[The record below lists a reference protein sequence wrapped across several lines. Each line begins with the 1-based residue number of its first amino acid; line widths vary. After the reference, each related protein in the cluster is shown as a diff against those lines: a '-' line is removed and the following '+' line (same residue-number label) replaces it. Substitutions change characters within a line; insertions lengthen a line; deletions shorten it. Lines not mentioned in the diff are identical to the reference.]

1 MKYNLL
7 EGGSIVFLAKNYSK
21 KTGRTYLQIVHGYR
35 DKEGKTKRKVI
46 KSLGYLDELE
56 KKYDDPIAHFT
67 QVANQMDA
75 ERKKNKQLVIT
86 IDADSQVDR
95 KVQNRKNFGHVV
107 FSKVYHELELDRF
120 FNNKQRHENF
130 KFNSNSI
137 MKVLLFAILL
147 YPCSKKATVEIK
159 DRFFDKADFTLDDVY
174 NCLTH
179 FNKIEKDAQK
189 FIHEQIV
196 KQYDR
201 KTDLVY
207 YDVTNYYFE
216 IDKEDDFR
224 RIGAC
229 KEHRPDPIVQMGLA
243 VDRLG
248 IPISYQLFEGNTHD
262 SQTLMPILKN
272 IKKQF
277 KTKKIIV
284 VADKG
289 LHSGDNIAFNTI
301 LGDGYIYSK
310 SVRAASSD
318 FKSYVL
324 DDEGYT
330 WIGND
335 YKRKSR
341 VIPTEINVTVG
352 KYKNGK
358 KKKKKVLIDQ
368 KQVIFYSHKY
378 AERAKKQREAV
389 IAKAVDLIAH
399 PSKYQKATSY
409 GAAAYVANI
418 EFDKN
423 TGEILNTGKKL
434 FLDEEKIKQDEKLD
448 GYYAIVTSELDE
460 SDDRIIELYRDLW
473 RIEESFKI
481 TKSNL
486 DARPVYLIRKDH
498 INAHFLICFIALI
511 IARIVEIRLG
521 IKYSIERILNTLR
534 LVSCSHID
542 ANHYLFDYADEV
554 TDDINEVFDLNI
566 GKKVMT
572 LGEIK
577 KVFARVKKR

>member
-1 MKYNLL
+1 M
-7 EGGSIVFLAKNYSK
+7 FLAKNYSK

-46 KSLGYLDELE
+46 ESLGYVDELE

-67 QVANQMDA
+67 QVAKQMES
-75 ERKKNKQLVIT
+75 ERLENKQLVIT
-86 IDADSQVDR
+86 IDTDSQVDR
-95 KVQNRKNFGHVV
+95 NFQNRKNFGHVV

-137 MKVLLFAILL
+137 MKVLLFARLL

-179 FNKIEKDAQK
+179 FNKIEKDAQQ

-196 KQYDR
+196 RQYDR
-201 KTDLVY
+201 KTDLIY

-216 IDKEDDFR
+216 TDKQDDFR
-224 RIGAC
+224 KKGVS
-229 KEHRPDPIVQMGLA
+229 KEHVPNPIVQMGLS
-243 VDRLG
+243 VDRQG
-248 IPISYQLFEGNTHD
+248 IPISYRLFEGNMHD
-262 SQTLMPILKN
+262 SQTLMPILKD
-272 IKKQF
+272 IKKQYN
-277 KTKKIIV
+277 TKRIIV

-289 LHSGDNIAFNTI
+289 LNSGDNIAFNII

-310 SVRAASSD
+310 SVRGASDD

-335 YKRKSR
+335 YKRKSS
-341 VIPTEINVTVG
+341 VVPTEINVTVG

-358 KKKKKVLIDQ
+358 NKKKKVQIDQ
-368 KQVIFYSHKY
+368 KQVIFYSRKY
-378 AERAKKQREAV
+378 AERAKKQREAI
-389 IAKAVDLIAH
+389 IAKAVDLIAN

-423 TGEILNTGKKL
+423 TGEILDTGKKL
-434 FLDEEKIKQDEKLD
+434 FLDEEKIKQDELLD

-460 SDDRIIELYRDLW
+460 SDDRIIELYRGLW
-473 RIEESFKI
+473 KIEESFKI

-486 DARPVYLIRKDH
+486 DARPVYLTRKDH
-498 INAHFLICFIALI
+498 INAHFFICFIALVV
-511 IARIVEIRLG
+511 ARIVEVRLNN
-521 IKYSIERILNTLR
+521 KYSIDKILDTLR
-534 LVSCSHID
+534 LVACSHVD

-554 TDDINEVFDLNI
+554 TDNINDVFGLNI
-566 GKKVMT
+566 GQKVMT

-577 KVFARVKKR
+577 KIFGNVKKR